1 MRDVA
6 IGYARRSDKL
16 NEIETRPTRE
26 TNMSEMIAE
35 PYPIS
40 SSLPVESSST
50 RHRRAV
56 IVLPAFN
63 EAESLPPLF
72 HSIRRELAGTGIDY
86 RVIVVDDGSVDG
98 TARVTRD
105 AAQSLPAI
113 LVSHPG
119 NRGLAAAIRTG
130 LEKAAAE
137 SEPDDVIITM
147 DADNTHPPGLIPRMI
162 GLIGE
167 GHDVVIASRFQPGSR
182 VLGVP
187 WHRHLLSYGARALF
201 TISLP
206 IRGVRDYTCGY
217 RVYRAGTIQRALAD
231 YGDDFVSER
240 GFSCMVDV
248 LLKLRYQ
255 RLVMGEVPMVLRYD
269 QKGGASKMRV
279 ARTAVQ
285 TLSLI
290 VRRKFYGA
298 SVK

>member
-1 MRDVA
+1 
-6 IGYARRSDKL
+6 
-16 NEIETRPTRE
+16 
-26 TNMSEMIAE
+26 MSRVIAE
-35 PYPIS
+35 TYS
-40 SSLPVESSST
+40 SSPSSPVASSST

-63 EAESLPPLF
+63 EEESLPPLF
-72 HSIRRELAGTGIDY
+72 HAIRSELAGTGIDY
-86 RVIVVDDGSVDG
+86 RVIVVDDGSTDG
-98 TARVTRD
+98 TARVIRD
-105 AAQSLPAI
+105 AAKTIPAI
-113 LVSHPG
+113 LVSHSG

-130 LEKAAAE
+130 LRQAASEA
-137 SEPDDVIITM
+137 EPDDVIITM

-162 GLIGE
+162 GMIGE

-187 WHRHLLSYGARALF
+187 WHRNLLSYGARALF
-201 TISLP
+201 TIALP

-217 RVYRAGTIQRALAD
+217 RVYRAGAIQRALTD

-255 RLVMGEVPMVLRYD
+255 RLIMGEVPMVLRYD
-269 QKGGASKMRV
+269 QKGGASKMQV
-279 ARTAVQ
+279 ARTAIQ

-298 SVK
+298 SMK

>member
-1 MRDVA
+1 
-6 IGYARRSDKL
+6 
-16 NEIETRPTRE
+16 
-26 TNMSEMIAE
+26 MIAE
-35 PYPIS
+35 PYLS
-40 SSLPVESSST
+40 SRSLPADSAPP
-50 RHRRAV
+50 RYRRAV

-63 EAESLPPLF
+63 EEESLPPLF
-72 HSIRRELAGTGIDY
+72 HSIRRELAGTGIGY
-86 RVIVVDDGSVDG
+86 RVIVVDDGSVDA
-98 TARVTRD
+98 TARVTRE
-105 AAQSLPAI
+105 AAKSLPAI

-137 SEPDDVIITM
+137 ADPDDVIITM

-167 GHDVVIASRFQPGSR
+167 GHDVVIASRFQRGSR

-187 WHRHLLSYGARALF
+187 WHRNLLSYGARALF
-201 TISLP
+201 TIALP
-206 IRGVRDYTCGY
+206 IHGVRDYTCGY
-217 RVYRAGTIQRALAD
+217 RVYRAAAIQRALAD

-255 RLVMGEVPMVLRYD
+255 RLIMGEVPMVLRYD
-269 QKGGASKMRV
+269 QKGGASKMHV
-279 ARTAVQ
+279 ARTALQ